1 MPDRL
6 EPDVAAQVE
15 AIDLDPTRPLI
26 ITDADEVLV
35 RFGVGM
41 EEFLAAQGLYYDWSA
56 FHFEGTIRRSS
67 DDLAI
72 PNHAVADIR
81 EKFLDDCVADLPP
94 VFGASDA
101 LRRLSDHAQIVV
113 LTNIPHSARDARRA
127 GLTRLGMDYP
137 IVTNV
142 GGKGHAVR
150 DIARR
155 VDARAVF
162 VDDLPEHHES
172 VALHAEDVHRI
183 HFIEDPRLE
192 NLVGPAHHSHFRAE
206 TWSET
211 ERIIRSVLEIGSM

>member
-6 EPDVAAQVE
+6 APEVAVQVE
-15 AIDLDPTRPLI
+15 AIVLDPTRPLI
-26 ITDADEVLV
+26 VTDADEVLV
-35 RFGVGM
+35 RFGAGM
-41 EEFLAAQGLYYDWSA
+41 EIFLAEQGLYYDWSA

-67 DDLAI
+67 DGEPV
-72 PNHAVADIR
+72 PNHIVAEIR
-81 EKFLDDCVADLPP
+81 ERFLEERIPDLPP
-94 VFGASDA
+94 VGGASEA

-113 LTNIPHSARDARRA
+113 LTNIPHSAREARRT
-127 GLTRLGMDYP
+127 GLNRLGMDYP

-150 DIARR
+150 DLARR

-172 VALHAEDVHRI
+172 VALHAGDVHRV

-192 NLVGPAHHSHFRAE
+192 NLVGPAHHSHVRTE
-206 TWSET
+206 TWSDAEQ
-211 ERIIRSVLEIGSM
+211 IIRSIFEIDAV